1 MTQIELLELIAN
13 SENSGI
19 EFKRDDV
26 RPEQIAREIIAMAN
40 LKGGRVL
47 LGVEDDGT
55 ITGLTRVD
63 CERWVMDTVFHRYV
77 DPPLIPYYE
86 EIQTDRGRVAVITV
100 SEGTTKPYAVIQN
113 DRPDIYIRTGS
124 TNQLATREQIIRMVQ
139 DSGLFHSETLPV
151 SGAGIAQ
158 LNAAIFADY
167 YKKYYDEIIDIGNE
181 DQLIEKLLQIDLIV
195 KTEHTGYVSTIA
207 GQILLGTNPGR
218 FLPQAGFRIIHYRQ
232 DQPSVDT
239 ISDETI
245 NGQVAELRNENNDKI
260 IPGLPST
267 VMDYLQQKFSQE
279 QIATDNVTRERI
291 WSYPPE
297 VLREL
302 IVNAIVHRD
311 YTKAN
316 QNRIEI
322 YNNRLEITSFG
333 SLPNTLTIE
342 KIKAGQQYPRNPII
356 IRIAK
361 DYGFIDDRGLGIRRR
376 VLPTLHQMGFPEP
389 AFESTEDYF
398 KIVIHKRQGK

>member
-13 SENSGI
+13 RENSGV

-47 LGVEDDGT
+47 LGVEDDGS
-55 ITGLTRVD
+55 ISGLTRGD
-63 CERWVMDTVFHRYV
+63 CERWVMDTVFHRYI
-77 DPPLIPYYE
+77 DPPIIPYYE
-86 EIQTDRGRVAVITV
+86 EIQTDQGRVAVITV

-124 TNQLATREQIIRMVQ
+124 TNQLATREQIIRMAQ

-151 SGAGIAQ
+151 SGAAITL
-158 LNAAIFADY
+158 LNAALFADY
-167 YKKYYDEIIDIGNE
+167 YRKYYDEQVDITNE
-181 DQLIEKLLQIDLIV
+181 EQLIEKLLRLDLIV
-195 KTEHTGYVSTIA
+195 KTEHAGYVTTIA
-207 GQILLGTNPGR
+207 GQILFGNNPGR
-218 FLPQAGFRIIHYRQ
+218 FLPQTGFRIIHYRT
-232 DQPSVDT
+232 DQPTIDT
-239 ISDETI
+239 ISDEVI
-245 NGQVAELRNENNDKI
+245 NAQVAELRNENGDKL
-260 IPGLPST
+260 IPGLPNII
-267 VMDYLQQKFSQE
+267 MDYLQQKLSQE
-279 QIATDNVTRERI
+279 HIGPDNVTRERV
-291 WSYPPE
+291 WSYPHE

-302 IVNAIVHRD
+302 VVNAIVHRD

-316 QNRIEI
+316 QNKIEI
-322 YNNRLEITSFG
+322 FNNRLEITSFG

-356 IRIAK
+356 IRVAK

-389 AFESTEDYF
+389 TFEPTEDYL
-398 KIVIHKRQGK
+398 KVIIHQPLV